1 MILDV
6 NTYNF
11 RAYDKVYTSN
21 CCLHRCSIWD
31 FALMEQLKRPRK
43 KKNCFRAADSCVIKL
58 NINNLFNYRLMKLK
72 GTKFQLKVW
81 NYLKKI
87 PRGKVKTYSEV
98 AKAIGRPLAVRA
110 VANAIGKNP
119 RAPQIPCH
127 RVIRSDGSL
136 GGYSGKGG
144 IKTKRLLLKKEGV
157 TL

>member
-1 MILDV
+1 
-6 NTYNF
+6 
-11 RAYDKVYTSN
+11 
-21 CCLHRCSIWD
+21 
-31 FALMEQLKRPRK
+31 
-43 KKNCFRAADSCVIKL
+43 
-58 NINNLFNYRLMKLK
+58 MKLK
-72 GTKFQLKVW
+72 GTRFQLKVW

-98 AKAIGRPLAVRA
+98 AKSIGKPLAVRA

-119 RAPQIPCH
+119 LAPQIPCH

>member
-1 MILDV
+1 
-6 NTYNF
+6 
-11 RAYDKVYTSN
+11 
-21 CCLHRCSIWD
+21 
-31 FALMEQLKRPRK
+31 
-43 KKNCFRAADSCVIKL
+43 
-58 NINNLFNYRLMKLK
+58 MKLK
-72 GTKFQLKVW
+72 GTNFQLKVW

-98 AKAIGRPLAVRA
+98 AKSIGKPLAVRA

-119 RAPQIPCH
+119 LAPQIPCH

-144 IKTKRLLLKKEGV
+144 IKTKKLLLKKEGV

>member
-1 MILDV
+1 
-6 NTYNF
+6 
-11 RAYDKVYTSN
+11 
-21 CCLHRCSIWD
+21 
-31 FALMEQLKRPRK
+31 
-43 KKNCFRAADSCVIKL
+43 
-58 NINNLFNYRLMKLK
+58 MKLK

-87 PRGKVKTYSEV
+87 PYGKVKTYSEV
-98 AKAIGRPLAVRA
+98 AKSIGKPLAARA

-119 RAPQIPCH
+119 LAPQIPCH

-144 IKTKRLLLKKEGV
+144 IKTKRLLLKKEGI

>member
-1 MILDV
+1 
-6 NTYNF
+6 
-11 RAYDKVYTSN
+11 
-21 CCLHRCSIWD
+21 
-31 FALMEQLKRPRK
+31 
-43 KKNCFRAADSCVIKL
+43 
-58 NINNLFNYRLMKLK
+58 MKLK

-98 AKAIGRPLAVRA
+98 AKLIGSPLAVRA

-119 RAPQIPCH
+119 LAPQIPCH

-144 IKTKRLLLKKEGV
+144 KKTKKLLLKSEGI